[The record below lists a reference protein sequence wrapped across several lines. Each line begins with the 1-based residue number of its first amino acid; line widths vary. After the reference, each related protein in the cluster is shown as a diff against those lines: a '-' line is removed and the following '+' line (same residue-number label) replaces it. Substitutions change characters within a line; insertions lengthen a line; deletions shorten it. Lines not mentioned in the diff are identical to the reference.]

1 MMSHVTFL
9 NPESTKFSVDAFN
22 MAVMKI
28 LLLES
33 VQSTFTSDVVIGGFE
48 DLVVLLDDMMV
59 QYYEDTACSRIE
71 CCKKLD
77 FNCSVFMTLQCFGN
91 PNRTLQITDNAEI
104 GQNAEFPDEMQ
115 SFQIYRTS
123 SQSFA
128 AKRISIGSISLSHS
142 VPYREDIRFILCA
155 TLRIERVEIGLYLS
169 AVIDVVILEV
179 ASLARQW

>member
-1 MMSHVTFL
+1 
-9 NPESTKFSVDAFN
+9 
-22 MAVMKI
+22 
-28 LLLES
+28 
-33 VQSTFTSDVVIGGFE
+33 
-48 DLVVLLDDMMV
+48 
-59 QYYEDTACSRIE
+59 
-71 CCKKLD
+71 
-77 FNCSVFMTLQCFGN
+77 MTLQCFGN

-155 TLRIERVEIGLYLS
+155 TLRIERVDIGLYLS
-169 AVIDVVILEV
+169 AIIDVVILGV